1 MGFALVVWDRPNEG
15 PRCRLNKWVT
25 FVQETS
31 YIDTRAASQNVKFF
45 RGIHATQAHS
55 WRNEFGTIFTF

>member
-1 MGFALVVWDRPNEG
+1 GLARTDLDTG
-15 PRCRLNKWVT
+15 SLTYRLNKWVT

-31 YIDTRAASQNVKFF
+31 YINTRAATRGGKTF
-45 RGIHATQAHS
+45 RGLPATQAHS